1 MISFVEPIALLA
13 LLVVPLLWL
22 PLLARGAARRPSWRE
37 QASVAVRSVAVGA
50 LALALAGAQLRLP
63 SETLTVMFVLD
74 TSRSILPEQR
84 QRAEEYLRAA
94 VAGMPHGQQAGL
106 VVFGGGALVARLPS
120 AERTLSA
127 IPDAPGV
134 DHTGIAEAIR
144 LGLALIPREGQ
155 GRLVLLSDGGETSGD
170 AIQAARLAAARAV
183 PLEVIPLVASAPGD
197 DARIAGVSI
206 PPRLR
211 EGTRPRLSV
220 ATESSRTA
228 SARLTVFDNGRPV
241 AEQTVALPVGRGS
254 VEVELPEPEPGYNRY
269 EVRLEAADDSRP
281 ENNRA
286 QAFSIVEGKPRV
298 LLVEG
303 QAGEAAALSAALD
316 AARVQTETIAPAA
329 LPDSMDGLAGYD
341 AVLLV
346 NVARQALPPLAAG
359 LLPAYVHDLGRGLA
373 MIGGPNSFGAG
384 GYGGSPIEAA
394 LPVRMDLPPRIEIPE
409 VATVVLID
417 ISGSMALTEEGVQ
430 KVQLAAAGAA
440 RIAAHMQDRDELT
453 VIPFDSVPHNIIGP
467 LPGSQRDRI
476 MELLRGVQTEGGGIA
491 IYDGLA
497 TARGFL
503 ERANK
508 PIRHLITITDG
519 NDTVQREGS
528 AELVDQLRAQNI
540 TVTTIAIGNGDA
552 VTFLEDLARRGGGR
566 AFLTEKAGQVPEII
580 LDDMRQIIR
589 PYLVEGAVAPLLT
602 APGGAERG
610 LLRGI
615 DTPPPLAGYVAT
627 VPQPRAEVLLSSP
640 AGDPLLATWQYGLGR
655 SLAWTSD
662 LTARWASGWLG
673 WEQFPQLASQLVAWI
688 APPPGSQRM
697 AVETRTDGASLHLTA
712 TLGDG
717 QRPASGMRV
726 AGSVVGSDGARHPV
740 ELREVQPGRYQALAG
755 DLPPDVYQVQLSASR
770 PDGTAFAALMDG
782 AVVASDAEFSTPA
795 SPQLLQTLAQLTG
808 GRVGPPP
815 AALFDPTGAAGGTP
829 RPLAM
834 QLLWLGLALLPLELA
849 LRRWPFARAD
859 LARLRPALQRR
870 LARLP
875 RLAALRLRR
884 LMR

>member
-37 QASVAVRSVAVGA
+37 QASVAVRSVAIGA
-50 LALALAGAQLRLP
+50 LAFALAGAQLRLP
-63 SETLTVMFVLD
+63 SESMTVMFVLD

-84 QRAEEYLRAA
+84 QRAEEYLRTAIAA
-94 VAGMPHGQQAGL
+94 LPPGQQAGL

-120 AERTLSA
+120 TERVLSA

-144 LGLALIPREGQ
+144 LALALLPREGQ
-155 GRLVLLSDGGETSGD
+155 GRLVLLSDGGQTSGD
-170 AIQAARLAAARAV
+170 ALEAARLAAARAV
-183 PLEVIPLVASAPGD
+183 PLEVISLVANAPGN
-197 DARIAGVSI
+197 DARIAGLSM

-220 ATESSRTA
+220 ATESSHAT
-228 SARLTVFDNGRPV
+228 SARLTVLDNGRPV
-241 AEQTVALPVGRGS
+241 AEQTVTLPAGRGNI
-254 VEVELPEPEPGYNRY
+254 EVELPEAAPGYNRY
-269 EVRLEAADDSRP
+269 EVRLEATGDNRP

-286 QAFSIVEGKPRV
+286 QTFSIVEGKPRV

-303 QAGEAAALSAALD
+303 QAGEAAALAAALT
-316 AARVQTETIAPAA
+316 AARIQAETIAPAA
-329 LPDSMDGLAGYD
+329 LPGSLDGLAGYD

-346 NVARQALPPLAAG
+346 NVARHALPPLAAG
-359 LLPAYVHDLGRGLA
+359 FLPAYVHDLGRGLA
-373 MIGGPNSFGAG
+373 MIGGPDSFGAG

-440 RIAAHMQDRDELT
+440 RIATHMQDRDELT
-453 VIPFDSVPHNIIGP
+453 IIPFDSIPHNIIGP
-467 LPGSQRDRI
+467 LPGSQRDTIIARLG
-476 MELLRGVQTEGGGIA
+476 EVQTEGGGIA
-491 IYDGLA
+491 IYDGLVA
-497 TARGFL
+497 ARGFL
-503 ERANK
+503 EQTNK
-508 PIRHLITITDG
+508 PVRHLITITDG

-528 AELVDQLRAQNI
+528 AELVEQLRAQNI
-540 TVTTIAIGNGDA
+540 TVSTIAIGSGDA
-552 VTFLEDLARRGGGR
+552 VEFLADLAGRGGGR
-566 AFLTEKAGQVPEII
+566 AFLTEKASEVPEII

-589 PYLVEGAVAPLLT
+589 PYLVEGAVAPQLS
-602 APGGAERG
+602 APGGPDRG
-610 LLRGI
+610 PLRGI
-615 DTPPPLAGYVAT
+615 DTTPPLGGYVAT

-662 LTARWASGWLG
+662 LSGRWASDWLG
-673 WEQFPQLASQLVAWI
+673 WKQFPQLAAQLVGWI

-697 AVETRTDGASLHLTA
+697 AVESRADGGSLTLSA

-726 AGSVVGSDGARHPV
+726 AGSVVGSDGTRHPV
-740 ELREVQPGRYQALAG
+740 ELREVQPGRYQALAA

-770 PDGTAFAALMDG
+770 PDGTPFAAQMDG
-782 AVVASDAEFSTPA
+782 AVVAPDAEFSTPA
-795 SPQLLQTLAQLTG
+795 SPQLLQALAELTG
-808 GRVGPPP
+808 GRIDPLPT
-815 AALFDPTGAAGGTP
+815 ALFDPTGTQGSTP
-829 RPLAM
+829 RPIAM
-834 QLLWLGLALLPLELA
+834 QLLWLGLALLPVELA
-849 LRRWPFARAD
+849 LRRWPFTRAD
-859 LARLRPALQRR
+859 LARLRPALQQR

-875 RLAALRLRR
+875 PLAALRR
-884 LMR
+884 LVR